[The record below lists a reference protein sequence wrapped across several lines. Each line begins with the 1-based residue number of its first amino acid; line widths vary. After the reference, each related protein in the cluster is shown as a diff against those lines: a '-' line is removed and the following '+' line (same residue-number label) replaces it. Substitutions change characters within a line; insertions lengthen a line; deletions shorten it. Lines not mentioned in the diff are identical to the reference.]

1 MRNKALFL
9 WLNTPNRTFCK
20 TCLTSLLF
28 AATQYTIV
36 CPYRLSAVRTK
47 FDFFLQVWTKK
58 GSSEKGRGQ
67 NSKLPPRFAKKQ
79 QQAAA
84 AAAQQAQTQAQ
95 AQAQPPCTTQTPGQ
109 PQVSVQQQNQT
120 AGGTASTEY
129 TVSGKVLQNTQAHNG
144 LGTELWENK
153 VPPTAVLNDISKKCK
168 WCLLDLRQGFGAL

>member
-1 MRNKALFL
+1 MYS
-9 WLNTPNRTFCK
+9 WLSIQTVSCK
-20 TCLTSLLF
+20 NNIGF
-28 AATQYTIV
+28 
-36 CPYRLSAVRTK
+36 R
-47 FDFFLQVWTKK
+47 LQVWTKK

-79 QQAAA
+79 QQQAAA
-84 AAAQQAQTQAQ
+84 AAAQQAQ

-109 PQVSVQQQNQT
+109 PQASVQSQNQA

-168 WCLLDLRQGFGAL
+168 WFLLDLGRGASTVVREC